1 MGGGGGVCVGGWVGG
16 GGCVG
21 VGGVG
26 GAGEVRLGSVFTDV
40 TPRKHAR
47 ARICD
52 QNETHFASVRAACTS
67 KPEISTGVRFKVV
80 PTFSEL
86 TIKACGSIIAGKACS
101 SSFQVSLSLSL
112 SLSKCNTLTN

>member
-1 MGGGGGVCVGGWVGG
+1 MRICRLVYVSVVVLGRGVWN
-16 GGCVG
+16 
-21 VGGVG
+21 

-52 QNETHFASVRAACTS
+52 QNDTHFASVRAACTS

-86 TIKACGSIIAGKACS
+86 TIKACGSIIAGKTCS
-101 SSFQVSLSLSL
+101 SSFQVFFF
-112 SLSKCNTLTN
+112 NGVRQYYR